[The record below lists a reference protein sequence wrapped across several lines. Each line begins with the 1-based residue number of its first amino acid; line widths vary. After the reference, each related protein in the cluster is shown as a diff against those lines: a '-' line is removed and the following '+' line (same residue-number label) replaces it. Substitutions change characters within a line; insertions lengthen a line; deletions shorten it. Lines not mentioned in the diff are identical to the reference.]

1 MDHDYPIAP
10 PTAALS
16 FPEFWAWLQAHFNC
30 ILRAGT
36 QDLALFDDEDAHWR
50 FGAYDPDSRLVQF
63 SRGKRVLAEMVI
75 FTARVSYVQV
85 SELGPEEFL
94 YELVYDEDDV
104 TETLYFFV
112 LSHGF
117 EDEAAERPRWM
128 N

>member
-1 MDHDYPIAP
+1 M
-10 PTAALS
+10 
-16 FPEFWAWLQAHFNC
+16 
-30 ILRAGT
+30 
-36 QDLALFDDEDAHWR
+36 FDDEDAHWR